1 MFKLVNKKGVAV
13 AMVLVLSG
21 CSLFE
26 RRNEIPQR
34 TVRDQV
40 SGPATMKGQKG
51 EGLSGQSPGTYDGNS
66 KSGLRYRLLVLPF
79 LDVSTTRPVSFR
91 EGGRKRLLVDLNRT
105 GQVIAIGSEDYKSDF
120 KVDPKTLDYDLP
132 AIAKEVGTLGVSG
145 VLEGKVMDFRVQRKS
160 GQVGIIRN
168 LKSAF
173 ECVVRVRVISVR
185 GGREVFNLVKTVT
198 IEQADIRVAERIDSD
213 QFIEANPVL
222 TESMIQEAFLEFS
235 PQILKSLEKLQWE
248 GRVAA
253 VQGSRVFLNVGRL
266 SGLKIG
272 DILKVVEEG
281 DDVYDPESGHR
292 IGQVQGRMKG
302 TLEVVS
308 FFGQDGAVTLI
319 HSGANF
325 KENDH
330 VELY

>member
-1 MFKLVNKKGVAV
+1 
-13 AMVLVLSG
+13 MVWNMYIYLILFVLTLSG

-26 RRNEIPQR
+26 RRNELPQR
-34 TVRDQV
+34 TVKDQIQ
-40 SGPATMKGQKG
+40 GQGLGQNKTKAG
-51 EGLSGQSPGTYDGNS
+51 DAGAGQGLDPMEGSS

-79 LDVSTTRPVSFR
+79 LDASTTRPSSFR
-91 EGGRKRLLVDLNRT
+91 EGARKRLLVDLNRT
-105 GQVIAIGSEDYKSDF
+105 GQVIALGTEDYKTNF

-132 AIAKEVGTLGVSG
+132 AIAKDVGAFGVSG
-145 VLEGKVMDFRVQRKS
+145 ILEGKVMDFRVQRKT
-160 GQVGIIRN
+160 GQVGIVRN

-173 ECVVRVRVISVR
+173 DCVVRVRVLSVR
-185 GGREVFNLVKTVT
+185 GGREVFNTVKTVT

-213 QFIEANPVL
+213 RFIEANPEL

-235 PQILKSLEKLQWE
+235 PQVLKSLEKLQWE

-272 DILKVVEEG
+272 DILKVVDEG
-281 DDVYDPESGHR
+281 EDVYDPESGHR

-319 HSGANF
+319 HSGAGF